1 MTESVMS
8 YSKAE
13 FAAKHEEAI
22 RLFKTGLGYKA
33 VATALQVKPYT
44 VRDWARNW
52 RNRVRADSAAKPAD
66 RKRAIAMR
74 RQGAS
79 LMEISA
85 QLRISKR
92 TILSWLSADRKA
104 QEEDGQ
110 QPNFD

>member
-1 MTESVMS
+1 M
-8 YSKAE
+8 
-13 FAAKHEEAI
+13 
-22 RLFKTGLGYKA
+22 
-33 VATALQVKPYT
+33 ATAQQVKPYT

-52 RNRVRADSAAKPAD
+52 RNRVRADSAAKPSD

-104 QEEDGQ
+104 QEGDGQ